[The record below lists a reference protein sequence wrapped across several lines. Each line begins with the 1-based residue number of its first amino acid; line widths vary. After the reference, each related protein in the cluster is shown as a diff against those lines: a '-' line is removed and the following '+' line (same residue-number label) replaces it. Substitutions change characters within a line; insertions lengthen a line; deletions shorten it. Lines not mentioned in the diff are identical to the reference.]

1 MTATAIRPRSTMR
14 TTFIA
19 SSGRGLEATAL
30 GVGTNYFTLRESL
43 QRAPSRSGRAGG
55 HPGSPASANHPG
67 SASFCTIHAKVAG
80 VKSITRALRGAGVAG
95 GRLPIPFGV
104 YNRARIS
111 RRLHHAQKTLSAHL
125 RRSQA

>member
-55 HPGSPASANHPG
+55 HPDSPASANHSG
-67 SASFCTIHAKVAG
+67 SASFCTIHAKVAE
-80 VKSITRALRGAGVAG
+80 VKSMNPRLTRRGGSRGAPPNSLRG
-95 GRLPIPFGV
+95 I
-104 YNRARIS
+104 
-111 RRLHHAQKTLSAHL
+111 
-125 RRSQA
+125 

>member
-43 QRAPSRSGRAGG
+43 QRAPSRSGRAAI
-55 HPGSPASANHPG
+55 PARQRLL
-67 SASFCTIHAKVAG
+67 TIPVQHRFAPYTQKWR
-80 VKSITRALRGAGVAG
+80 KSKA
-95 GRLPIPFGV
+95 
-104 YNRARIS
+104 
-111 RRLHHAQKTLSAHL
+111 
-125 RRSQA
+125 